1 VTFSNILP
9 KRWHIKPVWVA
20 SFVLSATLLLLPSL
34 FKLDGREH
42 ADWQQFLGR
51 FHPLVVHLPIGLI
64 LLVPLL
70 EVAGRYRSALREAA
84 SLILA
89 LSFVSCVGALT
100 LGYLLAYGSGDTG
113 AVVTRHMWG
122 GISLTISVLLCLL
135 VRPRWASGDLRHV
148 YPTLLVCVVLLL
160 AWAAHQGGSLT
171 HGSNYLTEYLPA
183 QLKRWPGLGTVE
195 AKTPLAPD
203 SFYSKHINPLLVA
216 KCVTCHGE
224 GKVKGGL
231 RVDSYELLMKGGKDG
246 PAIVAGKPEQSL
258 LLERV
263 MLPSDHKK
271 FMPSEGKPPLKPEEI
286 AWIKAWVLQGAS
298 PTATS
303 LQGIVIQEE
312 TREVLQPVG
321 DYSGMLSQ
329 IAQIEKSEG
338 AKLVSVSNKQGDG
351 LILNAVDV
359 AGSFSDA
366 QLAEFEKFAPYIVE
380 AELGRTAM
388 TNACFDT
395 LQKFT
400 NLRALHLEGTA
411 ITGDGL
417 AKLIPLSRLTYL
429 NLSET
434 KVTKEAIAP
443 LNSMKNLRR
452 LYLYNTPAQPVSSA
466 EITKSQQG
474 VPHESNKQ

>member
-1 VTFSNILP
+1 MSFSNILS
-9 KRWHIKPVWVA
+9 KRWHIKPVWIA
-20 SFVLSATLLLLPSL
+20 SLVLSAILLLLPLL
-34 FKLDGREH
+34 FKLDGSSH

-70 EVAGRYRSALREAA
+70 EVAGRHRPALRETAG
-84 SLILA
+84 LVLT
-89 LSFVSCVGALT
+89 LSFVSCVGALA
-100 LGYLLAYGSGDTG
+100 LGYLLAYGSGDAG

-122 GISLTISVLLCLL
+122 GISLTIGVLLCLL
-135 VRPRWASGDLRHV
+135 VRPRWVSGDSRNV
-148 YPTLLVCVVLLL
+148 YPALLVGVVLLL

-171 HGSNYLTEYLPA
+171 HGNNYLTEYLPA
-183 QLKRWPGLGTVE
+183 QLKRWPGLGMVE
-195 AKTPLAPD
+195 AKTSLAPD
-203 SFYSKHINPLLVA
+203 SFYSKHINPVLDA

-224 GKVKGGL
+224 AKVKGGL
-231 RVDSYELLMKGGKDG
+231 RVDSYELLMKGGKG
-246 PAIVAGKPEQSL
+246 RPAIVAGKPEQSL

-271 FMPSEGKPPLKPEEI
+271 FMPAEGKPPLKPEEI
-286 AWIKAWVLQGAS
+286 AWIKAWILQGAS

-312 TREVLQPVG
+312 TREVLKPVG

-329 IAQIEKSEG
+329 IAQIEKSQG
-338 AKLVSVSNKQGDG
+338 AKLVSVSNKPGDG

-359 AGSFSDA
+359 AGSFGDEELA
-366 QLAEFEKFAPYIVE
+366 QFEKFAPYIVE
-380 AELGRTAM
+380 AELGRTVV
-388 TNACFDT
+388 TNGCFDT

-417 AKLIPLSRLTYL
+417 AKLMPLSQLTYL
-429 NLSET
+429 NLSGT
-434 KVTKEAIAP
+434 RVTEAAVAP

-452 LYLYNTPAQPVSSA
+452 LYLYDTPAQPASPA
-466 EITKSQQG
+466 ESMKPQQG
-474 VPHESNKQ
+474 VPHEPNKQ